1 MASLGSLSVFLT
13 ANTTP
18 FQKRMRRANTVV
30 TSFKRT
36 VMGVGGAIAGAFAVS
51 KITSGISSLIDL
63 GDEIG
68 KASKRIGITAE
79 EYQKLSFAARRAGAT
94 SNDVERA
101 FKRMSS
107 TIFDA
112 GKGLKESQD
121 ALSALGLS
129 FEKLNG
135 MNPDQQFA
143 KIADALNKVDDA
155 TTKAALAQDIF
166 GRAGTALIPL
176 LDNYKELGKELERI
190 GGVIK
195 NENVK
200 AAEDFKDAV
209 EDITTSVKTMITNS
223 GLIKWLSDVTT
234 AFNEVTK
241 SGNAFRLIVDALFG
255 KRQRINLDA
264 PTREELKKRR
274 KEIAKAEKEALDKE
288 FDKQLRFRDIIVEP
302 AKEVAGVPG
311 VSVVEAFADEVKDA
325 MSGPALSEAVRA
337 GSQAEAALIAR
348 TAFGGTEMKMRKK
361 NVDANVATAR
371 ELKLQNQRGVKVTG
385 MKVVEKV
392 L

>member
-1 MASLGSLSVFLT
+1 MASLGALSVFLT

-18 FQKRMRRANTVV
+18 FQRRMRRANTVV
-30 TSFKRT
+30 NSFKRT

-51 KITSGISSLIDL
+51 KITTGISSLIDL

-79 EYQKLSFAARRAGAT
+79 EYQKLAFAARRAGAT

-121 ALSALGLS
+121 ALSKIGLS
-129 FEKLNG
+129 FEMLNG
-135 MNPDQQFA
+135 MKPDKQFA

-155 TTKAALAQDIF
+155 TNKAALAQDIF

-176 LDNYKELGKELERI
+176 LNDYKELGDELERI
-190 GGVIK
+190 GGIIT
-195 NENVK
+195 NENVV
-200 AAEDFKDAV
+200 AAEEFKDAV
-209 EDITTSVKTMITNS
+209 EDLTSSIKAMIANS
-223 GLIKWLSDVTT
+223 GIIDWLS
-234 AFNEVTK
+234 EVTK
-241 SGNAFRLIVDALFG
+241 SFNELRKSGNSLRLVLDSLFG
-255 KRQRINLDA
+255 TRQRISLDA
-264 PTREELKKRR
+264 PTKQELKKAR
-274 KEIAKAEKEALDKE
+274 KKIADAEKEALDRE

-302 AKEVAGVPG
+302 AKKVAKVPG
-311 VSVVEAFADEVKDA
+311 VSVVEAFAEDLKEA
-325 MSGPALSEAVRA
+325 MSGPSLSEAVRA
-337 GSQAEAALIAR
+337 GSRAEAALIAR

-371 ELKLQNQRGVKVTG
+371 ELKLQNQKGVKVTG
-385 MKVVEKV
+385 MKVVDSV
-392 L
+392 V